1 MQSGSPVALPGS
13 CPRRLRRAGR
23 RPAGG
28 RRWRRW
34 SGVWARAAL
43 LSGFCLRP
51 VSCR

>member
-28 RRWRRW
+28 ED
-34 SGVWARAAL
+34 GVADLAFERAQRFFR
-43 LSGFCLRP
+43 GFAFGQFL
-51 VSCR
+51 VV